1 MEAIYHIQ
9 PDRLALI
16 DFISMQDIYE
26 LSEHKYVIL
35 FNNSRLT
42 L

>member
-9 PDRLALI
+9 QHRLALI

-26 LSEHKYVIL
+26 LSEHNLSFFSIIAD
-35 FNNSRLT
+35 
-42 L
+42 